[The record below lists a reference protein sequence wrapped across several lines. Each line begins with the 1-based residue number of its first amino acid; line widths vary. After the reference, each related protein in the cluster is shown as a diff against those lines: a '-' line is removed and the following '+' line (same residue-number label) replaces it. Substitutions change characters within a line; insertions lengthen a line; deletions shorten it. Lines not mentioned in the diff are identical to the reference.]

1 MEICSVKLRAK
12 VLERAKNTNLN
23 ILIYK
28 RLCQSWSVCLWLF
41 GLDIMLPILWFL
53 FPIFAHKFFLKKL
66 MSGSFWC
73 GACRMTPQDPFVTH
87 NARIVRFV
95 ILSQTLVLGDP
106 VCTKQVPG
114 QYRELVLIM
123 WTAFIPR
130 LTNSSR
136 GSFAHLL
143 HWRRCKRYISKT
155 VFFQLENLCFECRC
169 FSLAESH
176 VYQSW
181 VSIFVH

>member
-1 MEICSVKLRAK
+1 MSVW
-12 VLERAKNTNLN
+12 V
-23 ILIYK
+23 
-28 RLCQSWSVCLWLF
+28 CMSV
-41 GLDIMLPILWFL
+41 
-53 FPIFAHKFFLKKL
+53 
-66 MSGSFWC
+66 
-73 GACRMTPQDPFVTH
+73 
-87 NARIVRFV
+87 IVWPRHHAPNFV
-95 ILSQTLVLGDP
+95 ILTSYICANFSSRSWCLGP
-106 VCTKQVPG
+106 FGVVHAEWPPGPICHTQCTYCEICNIESNFGPGWPCVCTKQVPG

>member
-1 MEICSVKLRAK
+1 MVCMSVIVWPRHHAPNF
-12 VLERAKNTNLN
+12 V
-23 ILIYK
+23 ILISYF
-28 RLCQSWSVCLWLF
+28 CAQ
-41 GLDIMLPILWFL
+41 I
-53 FPIFAHKFFLKKL
+53 FPQEADVWVLL
-66 MSGSFWC
+66 VWC
-73 GACRMTPQDPFVTH
+73 MQNDPQDPFVTH